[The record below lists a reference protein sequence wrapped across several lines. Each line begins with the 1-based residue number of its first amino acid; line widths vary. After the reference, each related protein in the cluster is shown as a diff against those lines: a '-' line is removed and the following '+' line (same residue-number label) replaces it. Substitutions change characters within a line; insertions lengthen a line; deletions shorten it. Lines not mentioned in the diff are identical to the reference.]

1 MSDLLLREMEDLS
14 LGKPKK
20 RLEGK
25 SFLLVNE
32 NEILQVKDEE
42 DFVDKLGC
50 VPDCSIKVLSIFGN
64 TGDGKSHTLNWT
76 FFESKE
82 VFSTSP
88 TQDSCTVG
96 VWAAYNTALPLLVL
110 DTEGL
115 LGTTANQNQ
124 RNRLLLKVLAVSDI
138 VVYRTHAERLHND
151 MFQFL
156 GSASQAYL
164 KHFTRE
170 LRALST
176 RCGLEVPLSSLGPSV
191 IIFHETSRTELLGSE
206 CHTPGK
212 AETLLKKR
220 FHELHLTT
228 EAFSSV
234 LYVGV
239 KTIKPPTDF
248 AKLQAVVKQ
257 QVQDTSTRSPR
268 SPAVV
273 YNALKALSDRFC
285 GEIPDEKIAISNFF
299 PDEYF
304 TCSCACLS
312 CGVRCGNRMNH
323 LKDNVPHMA
332 GGLCQFAH
340 QYSNKVLICKKCYEG
355 GREVIVVPKTL
366 ASTDNPWIGLAKYA
380 WSGYVLEC
388 PVCGIIYRSRQYWM
402 GNLDP
407 EGTVVRSEVKH
418 VWPGTEAF
426 LTDHQ
431 NAAQRVLDGV
441 NFVVQSV
448 TEYSSPPTKAVAT
461 WLTDQVAPTYWRPN
475 ALVTECHGCKKRFEE
490 DERKHHCRACG
501 EGFCHL
507 CSSKTRPVPERG
519 WGTAPVRVCSS
530 CYRTVGSNPGMEV
543 SLDSEGKGLL
553 ARRVTEVAQS
563 TLDFVSLAME
573 YPLGFVK
580 DAARPDYWIPDHE
593 IAHCHLCKKNFT
605 PKMSKHHC
613 RACGQGFCC
622 NCSQE
627 RRPVPSRGWDH
638 PVRVC
643 ITCNQKKGD
652 L

>member
-273 YNALKALSDRFC
+273 YNALKVIVFG
-285 GEIPDEKIAISNFF
+285 GECLTTGLYWGLNLCREWNTAVIGILFF
-299 PDEYF
+299 SYR
-304 TCSCACLS
+304 
-312 CGVRCGNRMNH
+312 VRCGNRMNH

-530 CYRTVGSNPGMEV
+530 CYRTVG
-543 SLDSEGKGLL
+543 
-553 ARRVTEVAQS
+553 
-563 TLDFVSLAME
+563 
-573 YPLGFVK
+573 
-580 DAARPDYWIPDHE
+580 
-593 IAHCHLCKKNFT
+593 
-605 PKMSKHHC
+605 
-613 RACGQGFCC
+613 
-622 NCSQE
+622 
-627 RRPVPSRGWDH
+627 
-638 PVRVC
+638 
-643 ITCNQKKGD
+643 
-652 L
+652 